1 MILLLR
7 SFVALLVMS
16 VAVRAHSASI
26 GLFSTPDCS
35 SCNLVAP
42 PAGVSTFYIR
52 ALTEGIDSDY
62 GFVGAGLKVVGLPAT
77 WTTIVVPNP
86 QAIAIGNPFGPTGVH
101 VAFSNHVPGSC
112 IDLCTVTVISPSTAT
127 DVVLR
132 VEGVPAPWNP
142 TVVCPYFVP
151 GCPLCD
157 FVICVD
163 GGALFVNSESECQ
176 VPIATTHWTKIKALY
191 R

>member
-42 PAGVSTFYIR
+42 PAGASTFYIR
-52 ALTEGIDSDY
+52 ALTEGINPDY
-62 GFVGAGLKVVGLPAT
+62 GFVGAGLKVVGLLAE
-77 WTTIVVPNP
+77 WSTIVTPNP
-86 QAIAIGNPFGPTGVH
+86 QALAIGDPFGPSGAH
-101 VAFSNHVPGSC
+101 IAFSSHVPGSC
-112 IDLCTVTVISPSTAT
+112 IDLYTVTLISPSTAT
-127 DVVLR
+127 DVALR
-132 VEGVPAPWNP
+132 VEGVPAGWNP
-142 TVVCPYFVP
+142 TVCPYFVP
-151 GCPLCD
+151 GCSICD
-157 FVICVD
+157 FVICVE

-176 VPIATTHWTKIKALY
+176 VPIETNHWTKFKSLY